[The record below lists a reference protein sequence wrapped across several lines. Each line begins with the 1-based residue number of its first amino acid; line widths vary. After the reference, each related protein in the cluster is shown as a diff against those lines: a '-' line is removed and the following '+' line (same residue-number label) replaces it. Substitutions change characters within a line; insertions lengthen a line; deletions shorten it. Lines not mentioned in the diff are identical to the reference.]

1 MKTYLRHKISN
12 VVDVKELIAFEYL
25 DFEGKYKEYSESHDF
40 WEICVIVKGEIS
52 LIIDDEKRTLL
63 ENELFVIPPNSR
75 HSYHSKSGNTARVFV
90 ACFEGFSHS
99 LSPLSKEKFLL
110 DQTAKECIR
119 RIIDESANTFY
130 INAEDT
136 LQIKQNALFG
146 GQQALILQLE
156 FLLICLLRQLSCKED
171 SSLIFVNDK
180 NFYRELTDAIMRY
193 VRENLDKRITLADIS
208 SKFSYSQSFICKIFK
223 KETGQ
228 TFIEYV
234 NGVKIA
240 EACKLL
246 EKTQMKITEISLS
259 LGFSEMKYFATLF
272 KNNMGTTP
280 TLYRKENGKWQK

>member
-1 MKTYLRHKISN
+1 MKTYLRHRISN

-25 DFEGKYKEYSESHDF
+25 DFEGKYKEYSEAHDF
-40 WEICVIVKGEIS
+40 WETCYVEKGEIS
-52 LIIDDEKRTLL
+52 LTIDDENYILS
-63 ENELFVIPPNSR
+63 ENELFVIPPNR
-75 HSYHSKSGNTARVFV
+75 CHSYHSDGGNAARVFV

-99 LSPLSKEKFLL
+99 LIPLSKEKFYL
-110 DQTAKECIR
+110 DETAKECVR
-119 RIIDESANTFY
+119 RIINESANTFY
-130 INAEDT
+130 INEEEE

-156 FLLICLLRQLSCKED
+156 FLLICLLRHLSCKED
-171 SSLIFVNDK
+171 SSLVFVNDK

-193 VRENLDKRITLADIS
+193 VRDNASKRITLSDIS

-228 TFIEYV
+228 TLIEYV
-234 NGVKIA
+234 NRVKIA

-272 KNNMGTTP
+272 KKTIGTTP
-280 TLYRKENGKWQK
+280 TLYRKEKEKWQK